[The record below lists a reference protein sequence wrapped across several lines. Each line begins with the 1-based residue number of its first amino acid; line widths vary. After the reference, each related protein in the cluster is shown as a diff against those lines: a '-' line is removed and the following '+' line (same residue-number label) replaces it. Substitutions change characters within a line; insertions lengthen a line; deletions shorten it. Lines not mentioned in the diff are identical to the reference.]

1 MKEQQQKNQHWNIGG
16 NGMTWH
22 KHTPKWNCISV
33 NGKKRLYKSCPV
45 SYVEVVVVNNNNNKH
60 KHQPNC
66 PFKLRWPIFCSALLS
81 NSPTGTEKEKSLQ
94 HFNESIFSFF
104 FPLSLFLLLFRWPVT
119 ITRKSC
125 FHLCCLLLLSHRHWF
140 YSRYF
145 FFSNRHTNTN
155 L

>member
-1 MKEQQQKNQHWNIGG
+1 
-16 NGMTWH
+16 MTWH

-45 SYVEVVVVNNNNNKH
+45 SYVEVVVVNNNNNNKH

-104 FPLSLFLLLFRWPVT
+104 SHYLSFFFYSVGPLRLLEKAVS
-119 ITRKSC
+119 IC
-125 FHLCCLLLLSHRHWF
+125 VVCCLLLLSHRHWF